1 MSVKVSIEPKSLEEF
16 VEACRQFAAGM
27 RITMR
32 DAVLE
37 QAMLAC
43 QDAANFTPPLAK
55 GGGQGLTPSAHKA
68 GRNAV
73 AGDISKIFVAAND
86 SSARGVA
93 GNLVNQVAFAVKSG
107 DFGMFT
113 RLTDGGRLS
122 GMLGQ
127 RSILS
132 KIANDADKQRAFA
145 KAKNFLNRAN
155 PIKSEYGTQG
165 FVRNLRPIH
174 DQVKSRFG
182 GRISKGQKAVS
193 AKLLVQDK
201 SELKEYIE
209 RRQAMVGAIKSGWA
223 KALASLPRPKDN
235 NGQQGEPG
243 AQLRKASWITSHSS
257 VNGNNRTT
265 FNDNISEVSVTNTLG
280 NINGIADKANTLGL
294 VYGNRVKQMPG
305 MVRHRMKKHINKFNK
320 K

>member
-1 MSVKVSIEPKSLEEF
+1 MPSKVSIEPKSLAEF
-16 VEACRQFAAGM
+16 VEACRQFSVGAG
-27 RITMR
+27 IAMR

-37 QAMLAC
+37 QGMLAC
-43 QDAANFTPPLAK
+43 QDAAKFTPPLPR
-55 GGGQGLTPSAHKA
+55 GGGNGLSPGAKKA
-68 GRNAV
+68 GLGAV
-73 AGDISKIFVAAND
+73 AGDISKIFVSAND
-86 SSARGVA
+86 ASARGVA
-93 GNLVNQVAFAVKSG
+93 GNLVNQIAFAVKSG
-107 DFGMFT
+107 DFGTFT

-132 KIANDADKQRAFA
+132 KIAADADKQRAFA

-165 FVRNLRPIH
+165 FVRDLRPIH
-174 DQVKSRFG
+174 DQVKGRFG
-182 GRISKGQKAVS
+182 GRLKKGQRAVS

-209 RRQAMVGAIKSGWA
+209 RRQQMVGAIKSGWA
-223 KALASLPRPKDN
+223 RALQGLPRLTVS

-243 AQLRKASWITSHSS
+243 AELRKAAWINLHTS
-257 VNGNNRTT
+257 VAGNNRTNFT
-265 FNDNISEVSVTNTLG
+265 DNTAEVFVNNTLG
-280 NINGIADKANTLGL
+280 NINGIADEAGVLGM
-294 VYGNRVKQMPG
+294 VYGNRIKQMPA
-305 MVRHRMKKHINKFNK
+305 MMRHRMKKPVAKFNK

>member
-1 MSVKVSIEPKSLEEF
+1 
-16 VEACRQFAAGM
+16 
-27 RITMR
+27 MR

-43 QDAANFTPPLAK
+43 QDAAKFTPPLVR
-55 GGGQGLTPSAHKA
+55 GGGGGLTPGAKKA
-68 GRNAV
+68 GLGAV

-93 GNLVNQVAFAVKSG
+93 GNLVNQMAFAVKSG
-107 DFGMFT
+107 DFGTFS

-127 RSILS
+127 RSVLS
-132 KIANDADKQRAFA
+132 KIANDTDKQRAFA

-165 FVRNLRPIH
+165 FVRDLRPIH
-174 DQVKSRFG
+174 NQVKGKFG
-182 GRISKGQKAVS
+182 GRIKKGRRPVV

-201 SELKEYIE
+201 AEIQEYVLL
-209 RRQAMVGAIKSGWA
+209 RQQMVGAIKSGWA
-223 KALASLPRPKDN
+223 KALASLPRPDKM

-243 AQLRKASWITSHSS
+243 AELRKATWVTMHSNVPGTNMS
-257 VNGNNRTT
+257 T
-265 FNDNISEVSVTNTLG
+265 FTDKVAEVSVTNTLG
-280 NINGIADKANTLGL
+280 NINGIADEAGVLGL
-294 VYGNRVKQMPG
+294 VYGNRVKQMPA
-305 MVRHRMKKHINKFNK
+305 MIRYRLRQPINKFNRK
-320 K
+320 

>member
-1 MSVKVSIEPKSLEEF
+1 MPAKVSIEPKSLAQF
-16 VEACRQFAAGM
+16 VEACRRFAEATG
-27 RITMR
+27 ISMR

-43 QDAANFTPPLAK
+43 QDAARFTPPLAL
-55 GGGQGLTPSAHKA
+55 GGGNGLSPAAKKA
-68 GRNAV
+68 GLNAV

-93 GNLVNQVAFAVKSG
+93 GNLVNQMAFAVKAG
-107 DFGMFT
+107 DFGTFS

-127 RSILS
+127 RSVLS
-132 KIANDADKQRAFA
+132 KIANDTDKQRAFA

-165 FVRNLRPIH
+165 FVRDLRPIH
-174 DQVKSRFG
+174 NQVKGKFG
-182 GRISKGQKAVS
+182 GRIKKGRRPVV

-201 SELKEYIE
+201 AEIQEYVL
-209 RRQAMVGAIKSGWA
+209 RRQQMVGAIKSGWA
-223 KALASLPRPKDN
+223 KALASLPRPDKM

-243 AQLRKASWITSHSS
+243 AELRKATWVTMHSNVPGTNMS
-257 VNGNNRTT
+257 T
-265 FNDNISEVSVTNTLG
+265 FTDKVAEVSVTNTLG
-280 NINGIADKANTLGL
+280 NINGIADEAGVLGL
-294 VYGNRVKQMPG
+294 VYGNRVKQMPA
-305 MVRHRMKKHINKFNK
+305 MIRYRLRQPINKFNRK
-320 K
+320 